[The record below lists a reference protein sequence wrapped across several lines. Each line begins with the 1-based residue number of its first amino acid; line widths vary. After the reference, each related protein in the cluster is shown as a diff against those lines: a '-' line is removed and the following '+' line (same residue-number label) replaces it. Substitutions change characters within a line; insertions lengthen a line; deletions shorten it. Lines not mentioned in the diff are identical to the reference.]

1 MKENPPAKAKPKASP
16 SKRGAVGKKA
26 TKACLRFASSCEPI
40 RLLDS
45 FLMFLQ
51 KLGREE
57 LVSLFKALSE
67 SSGNLRV
74 DALSR
79 AARRMGLQEWDRED
93 CLDMLKLFSSNGDA
107 ALTLDEFLAL
117 FENV

>member
-1 MKENPPAKAKPKASP
+1 
-16 SKRGAVGKKA
+16 
-26 TKACLRFASSCEPI
+26 
-40 RLLDS
+40 
-45 FLMFLQ
+45 MFFTL
-51 KLGREE
+51 KLGRDE

-67 SSGNLRV
+67 SSSCLRV

-117 FENV
+117 CENL